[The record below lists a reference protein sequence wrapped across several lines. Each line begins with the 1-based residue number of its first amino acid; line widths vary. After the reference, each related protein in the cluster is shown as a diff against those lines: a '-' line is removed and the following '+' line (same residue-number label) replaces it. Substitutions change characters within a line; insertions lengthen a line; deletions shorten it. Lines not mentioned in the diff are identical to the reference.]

1 MNINHEN
8 NVDISILV
16 PVYKVESFI
25 SRCIDSV
32 ITQNLTN
39 YELILVDDGSPD
51 NSGIICEEYAHK
63 YPFIRVIHKANGGLP
78 SARLT
83 GFQKAKG
90 KYIMFLDSDDFL
102 LPNALST
109 LYNKIEEGYDIVK
122 GCNWRFHQNDNYY
135 IESYPSINKSI
146 NNPESYLIAL
156 LKYEI
161 PPYLWGGLYKKDL
174 FNDEIFNKV
183 QKLSVCEDW
192 ITNLLIW
199 KKVYK
204 YYIIK
209 NPVYSYY
216 INPKSIM
223 QSRIISYPYVENIYS
238 IIEKDISSEISNES
252 IYKYFI
258 TAKTISYIKLLFT
271 PEIKWN
277 NAIYIKIRRNIS
289 SQTILNTIK
298 KQIDNKFLLFIRHK
312 YIYII
317 YCFLYKVLFKLIKL
331 NGKRRKVIS

>member
-1 MNINHEN
+1 MNINREN
-8 NVDISILV
+8 NIDISILV
-16 PVYKVESFI
+16 PVYKVENFI

-32 ITQNLTN
+32 ITQNFTN

-51 NSGIICEEYAHK
+51 KSGIICEEYAHK
-63 YPFIRVIHKANGGLP
+63 YTFIRVVHKANGGLP
-78 SARLT
+78 SARLA
-83 GFQKAKG
+83 GFQNAKG

-122 GCNWRFHQNDNYY
+122 GCNWRFHQNDNYW

-146 NNPESYLIAL
+146 NNPESYVIAL

-192 ITNLLIW
+192 VTNLLIW

-204 YYIIK
+204 YCIIK
-209 NPVYSYY
+209 DIVYSYY

-223 QSRIISYPYVENIYS
+223 QSKIVSYSYIENIYS
-238 IIEKDISSEISNES
+238 IIEKELSLEINNNS
-252 IYKYFI
+252 ICKYLI
-258 TAKTISYIKLLFT
+258 TVKTISYIKLLFT
-271 PEIKWN
+271 PELQWN
-277 NAIYIKIRRNIS
+277 NTIYTRIKKNIS
-289 SQTILNTIK
+289 NPIILNAIK
-298 KQIDNKFLLFIRHK
+298 GQIDNKFLYFIRYK

-317 YCFLYKVLFKLIKL
+317 YCFIYRILFTLIKL
-331 NGKRRKVIS
+331 NCKRRKIIY